1 MNKEAVGFVY
11 RCELAASLYIIRD
24 FDIVF
29 LNTFVQVFMGE
40 FLIALKANIIHPW
53 KFEPD
58 GGMVGRHTERFI
70 VFSVF
75 GV

>member
-29 LNTFVQVFMGE
+29 LNTFV
-40 FLIALKANIIHPW
+40 
-53 KFEPD
+53 
-58 GGMVGRHTERFI
+58 
-70 VFSVF
+70 
-75 GV
+75 